1 MNYTKI
7 INKTRLNIFK
17 YYEIS
22 DEKGLKATNIIK
34 LAKRNRLI
42 FDKEYI
48 KQVNSFHGIKQNKLL
63 FRYL

>member
-7 INKTRLNIFK
+7 INKTRLNVFK
-17 YYEIS
+17 YYDVS
-22 DEKGLKATNIIK
+22 YEKGLKASNIIK

-48 KQVNSFHGIKQNKLL
+48 KQVNKLHGIKQNKLL

>member
-7 INKTRLNIFK
+7 INKTRFNIFS
-17 YYEIS
+17 YYDIS
-22 DEKGLKATNIIK
+22 EAKGLKASNLIK

-48 KQVNSFHGIKQNKLL
+48 KQVNKKYSIKENKLL
-63 FRYL
+63 FRYI